1 MTIRRQLCAALL
13 SLSFFVACAPHLD
26 PQTAPSEQKKLYRLL
41 LQSIPSIDHHEAK
54 ILSDEAIRFSRK
66 LASDYHISTP
76 PLMHNFLINIGL
88 KDRGLCYQWSD
99 DLYLHLQ
106 KFHFR
111 TMQLKPVGAYIGS
124 YWREHNAL
132 VVLPQHS
139 SDLSAGILL
148 DAWRHAGKLYF
159 IPILKDPAYHWKI
172 RTDRCDVYKGR

>member
-1 MTIRRQLCAALL
+1 MRRLSGIALL
-13 SLSFFVACAPHLD
+13 LLLLSACTPHINPQNLD
-26 PQTAPSEQKKLYRLL
+26 SNQKKLYTLL
-41 LQSIPSIDHHEAK
+41 IRDKHIDTKEAHTLAHEAVYY
-54 ILSDEAIRFSRK
+54 SRQ
-66 LASDYHISTP
+66 LATRYQVTTP
-76 PLMHNFLINIGL
+76 PLVHNFLVNTRI
-88 KDRGLCYQWSD
+88 KSRGLCYQWSD

-106 KFHFR
+106 KFHFQ
-111 TMQLKPVGAYIGS
+111 TIQLKPVGAHIGS

-139 SDLSAGILL
+139 SNLSAGILL